1 MELIRIDEL
10 VAKVETAIERLREY
24 RSEPISSAV
33 TGKIKV

>member
-24 RSEPISSAV
+24 WSALISSAV